1 MIQMAYIEFQGI
13 LTGLDG
19 GHTFLSESSCS
30 MSSDQE
36 HQCPLM
42 EKPSAMLVKFSEC
55 FVFCDLRHV
64 CFSSSVV
71 AAGKEGG
78 FLFFLQ
84 NTPEIYIMDLF
95 DSLIP

>member
-1 MIQMAYIEFQGI
+1 
-13 LTGLDG
+13 
-19 GHTFLSESSCS
+19 
-30 MSSDQE
+30 
-36 HQCPLM
+36 M

-64 CFSSSVV
+64 CFSSGVV
-71 AAGKEGG
+71 AAGKEEG